1 MSRTKTYK
9 VVITPSSNPNAPTFD
24 ELMQTEIKEWIKKI
38 LEHGVKSGAIK
49 VDLSS
54 NGDKINIENQP

>member
-9 VVITPSSNPNAPTFD
+9 VVITPSSNSNAPTFD

-38 LEHGVKSGAIK
+38 LERGVKSGAIK

-54 NGDKINIENQP
+54 NGDNINIENQP

>member
-1 MSRTKTYK
+1 MGRTKTYK

-24 ELMQTEIKEWIKKI
+24 ELMQTEVKEWIKKI

-49 VDLSS
+49 VDLS
-54 NGDKINIENQP
+54 NKGDKINAVN

>member
-1 MSRTKTYK
+1 MGRTKTYK

-38 LEHGVKSGAIK
+38 LEYGVKSGAIK

-54 NGDKINIENQP
+54 NGDKINIVN